1 MSVAINKK
9 RKKAVLDYAS
19 RYFLDN
25 KKAKKEIMAAFK
37 SIFLFI
43 LTYELIENSQVY
55 FGGDPLSLY
64 WLILP
69 LGYLYAGKEYIS
81 EASVIYL
88 RFRHK
93 NKKNYLGV
101 FEVYYYEL
109 EKYEV
114 QIYAE
119 YFRLRRD
126 DMRAK
131 LNRTKEDYNKF
142 KNKRTSNK
150 EKLEVSEKI
159 RKRLTEEDLVI
170 GQVLVEDGRD
180 TIYFMNEEN
189 YKNMKYRFDRAATEI
204 GYLVNVLK
212 KIPKKGKGIA

>member
-25 KKAKKEIMAAFK
+25 KKAKKEIMVALKA
-37 SIFLFI
+37 IFLFI

-55 FGGDPLSLY
+55 FGGDSLSWY

-69 LGYLYAGKEYIS
+69 LGYLYTGKEYIS
-81 EASVIYL
+81 KASDTYVL
-88 RFRHK
+88 FRHRY
-93 NKKNYLGV
+93 NENYLGV
-101 FEVYYYEL
+101 FKIYYSEL
-109 EKYEV
+109 EEYENH
-114 QIYAE
+114 IYTE

-126 DMRAK
+126 DMWAK
-131 LNRTKEDYNKF
+131 LNRTKEDYSKF
-142 KNKRTSNK
+142 KNKKTSSE

-159 RKRLTEEDLVI
+159 RKRLTEEDLVV

-180 TIYFMNEEN
+180 IIYFMNEEN

-212 KIPKKGKGIA
+212 KIPKKRKD